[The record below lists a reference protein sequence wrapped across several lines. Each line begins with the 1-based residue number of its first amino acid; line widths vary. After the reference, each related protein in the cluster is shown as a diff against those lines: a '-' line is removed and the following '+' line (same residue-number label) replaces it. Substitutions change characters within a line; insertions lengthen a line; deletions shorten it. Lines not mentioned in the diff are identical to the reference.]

1 MPPSTVWASSRRM
14 GFLSLI
20 TAKEALDGVRDYRAL
35 RRNA

>member
-1 MPPSTVWASSRRM
+1 M

-20 TAKEALDGVRDYRAL
+20 SAKEALDGVRDYRAL